1 MKTEKSKLWDDPDN
15 IHQGR
20 KEEEA
25 NGLKLNH
32 TVSSE
37 PDLFASRI

>member
-1 MKTEKSKLWDDPDN
+1 MAPT
-15 IHQGR
+15 IFQGR

-25 NGLKLNH
+25 NGLKLNN